1 MSARRFRAEVMVS
14 ADFGGGG
21 SAGLSGS
28 QTDLG
33 VNPGSCPSARA
44 TTGIVSSSSEQDVHA
59 SLHEHLWGVGSVPAC
74 AVRRS
79 QQGTGLGC
87 QPPPGPQGAGLPG
100 SPEPSLRCGRLGA
113 LLAASPLCF
122 EGFFAASL
130 GPSSPPTPPGPTPL
144 LACSL
149 GLLCL
154 TPGPWRPRGLCTLP
168 SLSATPCS
176 HRLCGSSPHCTQVS
190 AQTSPPERPSVTI
203 CPK

>member
-1 MSARRFRAEVMVS
+1 MLWGTEARGGECKTVQGRGHGQRRLW
-14 ADFGGGG
+14 GGG

-100 SPEPSLRCGRLGA
+100 SPEPGLRCGRLGA

-122 EGFFAASL
+122 ECFFAASL
-130 GPSSPPTPPGPTPL
+130 GPSSPLTPPGPTPL

-154 TPGPWRPRGLCTLP
+154 TPGPWRLRGLCTLP
-168 SLSATPCS
+168 SVCDALLSQAVWLFPSLHAGLCS
-176 HRLCGSSPHCTQVS
+176 NVSS
-190 AQTSPPERPSVTI
+190 
-203 CPK
+203 

>member
-14 ADFGGGG
+14 ADFRGGG

-33 VNPGSCPSARA
+33 VNPGSRPSARA

-100 SPEPSLRCGRLGA
+100 SPEPGLRCGRLGA
-113 LLAASPLCF
+113 LLATSPLCF
-122 EGFFAASL
+122 ECFFAASL
-130 GPSSPPTPPGPTPL
+130 GPLLPTHPSGTSSSARLLPGPALSHARPMAAAGPL
-144 LACSL
+144 HAALSACDALLSQAVWLFPSL
-149 GLLCL
+149 HA
-154 TPGPWRPRGLCTLP
+154 GLC
-168 SLSATPCS
+168 SNV
-176 HRLCGSSPHCTQVS
+176 SS
-190 AQTSPPERPSVTI
+190 
-203 CPK
+203 